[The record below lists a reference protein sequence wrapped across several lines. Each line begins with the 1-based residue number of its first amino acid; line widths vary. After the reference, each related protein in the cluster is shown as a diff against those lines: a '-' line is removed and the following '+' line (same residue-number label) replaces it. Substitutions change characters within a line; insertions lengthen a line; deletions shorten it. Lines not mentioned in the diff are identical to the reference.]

1 MKISDAGKML
11 LLLVLSMG
19 LVFAAAGTTGA
30 TQINELM
37 GDICDLIN
45 GLLPIFAFVLIVLAA
60 TAYAAGQFFG
70 AETRAKA
77 VGWAMNMVV
86 GAIIAFIIYMVG
98 PIIIS
103 AFYSTQGANFGA
115 SGCAAI
121 EHSPGWG

>member
-19 LVFAAAGTTGA
+19 LVFAATGTTGA

-37 GDICDLIN
+37 GDICDLID
-45 GLLPIFAFVLIVLAA
+45 GLLPIFAFVLFALAA
-60 TAYAAGQFFG
+60 VSYAAGQFFG

-77 VGWAMNMVV
+77 VGWAMNMII
-86 GAIIAFIIYMVG
+86 GAIIAFVIYIVA

-103 AFYSTQGANFGA
+103 ALYGTGGATKC
-115 SGCAAI
+115 SEI
-121 EHSPGWG
+121 PHTSGWG